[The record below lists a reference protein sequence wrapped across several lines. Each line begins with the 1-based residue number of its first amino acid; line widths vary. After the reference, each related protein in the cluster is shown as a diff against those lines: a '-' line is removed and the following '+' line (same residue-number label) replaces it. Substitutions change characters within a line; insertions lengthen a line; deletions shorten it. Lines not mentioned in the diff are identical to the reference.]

1 MSILDLLR
9 QFRGD
14 LRNQRLRTAL
24 TVLGITWGTVA
35 VVVLLAFGTGLST
48 QMQENAR
55 GIGDGIVIMS
65 GGRTTRSFE
74 GFPEGRPIRLTE
86 TDVEILRREI
96 PTITEISPE
105 YGMALRTTHETASAN
120 PYVTGIIP
128 EYAGM
133 RNILMREGGRF
144 INELDIDQRRRVA
157 VLGNGLDSLLFK
169 GDDSIGRDVYIAGM
183 PFTVIGVIQP
193 KTQNSS
199 YQARDTDRVFIPAS
213 THRALFGQQFVRH
226 VVYRTADP
234 DQTKAAEA
242 QVYQVLGRRHK
253 FAADDRPALNIWD
266 TNEMMQMFKYL
277 FLGFN
282 IFLGV
287 VGSFTLTVGG
297 IGVANIMYIVV
308 RERTMEIGIK
318 RSIGARRRDIMV
330 QFIAETFLIVGLGA
344 VLGFLVSAALV
355 ALGGML
361 PLQDEI
367 GRPTVSP
374 AVAAATIAL
383 LSAIAF
389 LAGLFPARKAA
400 NMDPV
405 ECLRSGT

>member
-1 MSILDLLR
+1 MSMLDLLR

-24 TVLGITWGTVA
+24 TVLGISWGTVA
-35 VVVLLAFGTGLST
+35 VVVLLAFGTGLSA
-48 QMQENAR
+48 QMKENAL

-65 GGRTTRSFE
+65 GGRTTRAFE

-86 TDVEILRREI
+86 ADVDVLRREI
-96 PTITEISPE
+96 PTITSISPE
-105 YGMALRTTHETASAN
+105 YGVSLRVTQDAVSAN

-128 EYAGM
+128 EYADM
-133 RNILMREGGRF
+133 RNIRMRAGGRF
-144 INELDIDQRRRVA
+144 INKLDVEQRRRVA

-169 GDDSIGRDVYIAGM
+169 GADAIGRDIFIGNM
-183 PFTVIGVIQP
+183 PFTVVGVMQA

-199 YQARDTDRVFIPAS
+199 YQARDTDRIFIPAS
-213 THRALFGQQFVRH
+213 THRALFGQQYLRH
-226 VVYRTADP
+226 VIYRTADP

-242 QVYQVLGRRHK
+242 RVYAVLGSRHK
-253 FAADDRPALNIWD
+253 FSASDRPALNIWD

-282 IFLGV
+282 IFLGI

-318 RSIGARRRDIMV
+318 RSLGARRSDIMR

-344 VLGFLVSAALV
+344 LLGFIIAAGLV

-374 AVAAATIAL
+374 AVLIATITL
-383 LSAIAF
+383 LGAIAF
-389 LAGLFPARKAA
+389 MAGLFPARKAA

-405 ECLRSGT
+405 ECLRTGQ

>member
-1 MSILDLLR
+1 VSALDLLR
-9 QFRGD
+9 QFHSD

-24 TVLGITWGTVA
+24 TVLGISWGTVA
-35 VVVLLAFGTGLST
+35 VVVLLAFGSGLSK

-65 GGRTTRSFE
+65 GGRTTRAFE
-74 GFPEGRPIRLTE
+74 GFPEGRSIRLTE
-86 TDVEILRREI
+86 LDVEILRREV

-105 YGMALRTTHETASAN
+105 YGISLRITHDAASAN

-133 RNILMREGGRF
+133 RNIVMRDGGRF
-144 INELDIDQRRRVA
+144 INEPDVEQRRRVA

-169 GDDSIGRDVYIAGM
+169 GDDSLGRDVYIAGM
-183 PFTVIGVIQP
+183 PFTVIGVIRP

-213 THRALFGQQFVRH
+213 THRALFGQQFLRH

-242 QVYQVLGRRHK
+242 RVYEVLGRRHK
-253 FAADDRPALNIWD
+253 FAASDRPALNIWD

-297 IGVANIMYIVV
+297 IGVANIMYVVV

-318 RSIGARRRDIMV
+318 RSIGARRRDIMM

-344 VLGFLVSAALV
+344 VLGFLISAALV

-374 AVAAATIAL
+374 AVAVSTILL

-405 ECLRSGT
+405 ECLRTGS

>member
-1 MSILDLLR
+1 MSILELLS
-9 QFRGD
+9 QFRSD
-14 LRNQRLRTAL
+14 VRAQRLRTSL
-24 TVLGITWGTVA
+24 TILGIAWGTVS
-35 VVVLLAFGTGLST
+35 VVVLLAFGTGLAT

-55 GIGDGIVIMS
+55 GIGEGIVILS

-86 TDVEILRREI
+86 ADVAILRREV
-96 PTITEISPE
+96 PAITEISPE
-105 YGMALRTTHETASAN
+105 YGVWLRTTHEEVSAN

-128 EYAGM
+128 EYAAM
-133 RNILMREGGRF
+133 RNIRMQAGGRF
-144 INELDIDQRRRVA
+144 INEVDVDQRRRVA
-157 VLGNGLDSLLFK
+157 VLGTGLDSLLYK
-169 GDDSIGRDVYIAGM
+169 GENAVGREVYIGGL
-183 PFTVIGVIQP
+183 PFLVVGVMER

-213 THRALFGQQFVRH
+213 THRALFGQHFVRH
-226 VVYRTADP
+226 IIYRTSDP
-234 DQTKAAEA
+234 DETRAAEA
-242 QVYQVLGRRHK
+242 QVYETLGRRHK
-253 FAADDRPALNIWD
+253 FDASDGPALNVWD

-308 RERTMEIGIK
+308 RERTLEIGIK
-318 RSIGARRRDIMV
+318 RSIGARRRDIMA
-330 QFIAETFLIVGLGA
+330 QFLAETFLIVGAGA
-344 VLGFLVSAALV
+344 LLGFLLAAGLV

-367 GRPTVSP
+367 GTPAVSP
-374 AVAAATIAL
+374 AIAAATIAL
-383 LSAIAF
+383 LAMIAF
-389 LAGLFPARKAA
+389 MAGLFPARKAA
-400 NMDPV
+400 SLDPV
-405 ECLRSGT
+405 ECLRSGS

>member
-1 MSILDLLR
+1 VSALDLLR
-9 QFRGD
+9 QFYSD

-24 TVLGITWGTVA
+24 TVLGISWGTVA
-35 VVVLLAFGTGLST
+35 VVVLLAFGSGLSI
-48 QMQENAR
+48 QMRENAR

-65 GGRTTRSFE
+65 GGRTTRAFE

-86 TDVEILRREI
+86 LDVEILRREV

-105 YGMALRTTHETASAN
+105 YGMSLRITHEAVSAN

-128 EYAGM
+128 EYSGM
-133 RNILMREGGRF
+133 RNIVMRDGGRF
-144 INELDIDQRRRVA
+144 INDPDVDHRRRVA

-169 GDDSIGRDVYIAGM
+169 GEDSLGRDVYIAGM
-183 PFTVIGVIQP
+183 PFTVIGVIMP

-242 QVYQVLGRRHK
+242 RVYEVLGRRHK
-253 FAADDRPALNIWD
+253 FAASDRPALNIWD

-297 IGVANIMYIVV
+297 IGVANIMYVVV

-318 RSIGARRRDIMV
+318 RSVGARRRDIMM
-330 QFIAETFLIVGLGA
+330 QFLAETFLIVALGA
-344 VLGFLVSAALV
+344 VLGFLISAALV

-374 AVAAATIAL
+374 AVAVVTIAL

-405 ECLRSGT
+405 ECLRTGT

>member
-1 MSILDLLR
+1 VSALDLLR
-9 QFRGD
+9 QFHSD

-24 TVLGITWGTVA
+24 TVLGISWGTVA
-35 VVVLLAFGTGLST
+35 VVVLLAFGTGLSK

-65 GGRTTRSFE
+65 GGRTTRAFE

-86 TDVEILRREI
+86 LDVEILRREV

-105 YGMALRTTHETASAN
+105 YGISLRITHEAVSAN

-133 RNILMREGGRF
+133 RNIVMRDGGRF
-144 INELDIDQRRRVA
+144 INEPDVDHRRRVA

-169 GDDSIGRDVYIAGM
+169 GNDSLGRDVYIAGM
-183 PFTVIGVIQP
+183 PFTVIGVIRP

-234 DQTKAAEA
+234 DETKAAEA
-242 QVYQVLGRRHK
+242 RVYEVLGRRHK
-253 FAADDRPALNIWD
+253 FAASDRPALNIWD

-297 IGVANIMYIVV
+297 IGVANIMYVVV

-318 RSIGARRRDIMV
+318 RSIGARRRDIMT

-344 VLGFLVSAALV
+344 VLGFLISAALV

-361 PLQDEI
+361 PLQEEI

-374 AVAAATIAL
+374 AVAVSTILL

-405 ECLRSGT
+405 ECLRTGS

>member
-9 QFRGD
+9 QFRSD
-14 LRNQRLRTAL
+14 LRNQRLRTTL
-24 TVLGITWGTVA
+24 TVLGITWGTVS
-35 VVVLLAFGTGLST
+35 VVVLLAFGSGLSI
-48 QMQENAR
+48 QMRENAR

-86 TDVEILRREI
+86 LDVDILRREI
-96 PTITEISPE
+96 PAITEISPE
-105 YGMALRTTHETASAN
+105 YGISLRITHNAVSAN

-133 RNILMREGGRF
+133 RNIGMRDGGRF

-169 GDDSIGRDVYIAGM
+169 GDDSVGREVYIAGM
-183 PFTVIGVIQP
+183 PFTVIGVIRP

-213 THRALFGQQFVRH
+213 THRALFGQPFLRH
-226 VVYRTADP
+226 VVYRTVDP
-234 DQTKAAEA
+234 DQTKAVEA
-242 QVYQVLGRRHK
+242 RVYEVLGSRHK
-253 FAADDRPALNIWD
+253 FAASDRSALNIWD

-308 RERTMEIGIK
+308 RERTMEIGVR
-318 RSIGARRRDIMV
+318 RSLGACRRDIMV
-330 QFIAETFLIVGLGA
+330 QFITETFLLVGLGA
-344 VLGFLVSAALV
+344 LLGFIISAALV

-361 PLQDEI
+361 PLQEEI

-374 AVAAATIAL
+374 AVAVATIAL

-405 ECLRSGT
+405 ECLRTGT